1 MIAVAVIGVLVSL
14 ALPSFLD
21 SIRKGRRSEAVAA
34 LAQVQQTQERW
45 RANQPTYT
53 STLSNLQLNLDAES
67 KTSSGYYIV
76 SIADDANASS
86 YTATARAVS
95 GTSQSHDTNCTV
107 MRVRQVGG
115 NIEYGGCAGCAI
127 PNGPL
132 TDPDRCW
139 NR

>member
-1 MIAVAVIGVLVSL
+1 M
-14 ALPSFLD
+14 
-21 SIRKGRRSEAVAA
+21 AA

-45 RANQPTYT
+45 RANQPSYT

-76 SIADDANASS
+76 SIADGANASS

-107 MRVRQVGG
+107 MRVRQVGAATS
-115 NIEYGGCAGCAI
+115 NMAAA
-127 PNGPL
+127 L
-132 TDPDRCW
+132 AVRS
-139 NR
+139 RMVH